1 MLGYNT
7 MTSSSVIV
15 IEKDSCLNIKTVF
28 DIATGSLKVALS
40 DDIVSGIEAARQ
52 RYLQD
57 AREKWVYGYCTGLG
71 ELQHHGTK
79 CTNKFEEVVLREHD
93 STIGPYT
100 NPIIVRTAMTVRLIQ
115 LSRGGAPVRPIIA
128 LRLADA
134 VNKGITPLVPLYGSV
149 GASGDLAPFSRI
161 ARCIFLG
168 EGTALYQGKVTS
180 CDEALHNAGL
190 NTIELDVG
198 ESLAFINTT
207 AWSTALGIVYTQAAR
222 RLLDLLLDTLSEAL
236 SIIECNKEHFDT
248 VTYKGKRYNEI
259 SQILKRLK
267 GTSKCNKAKGQDPY
281 SIRCIPVTLATLYRV
296 IARVEET
303 LEREACSSVENPV
316 VTDEG
321 VRHGCLFY
329 TYPVGLDLDYL
340 SIALAF
346 TIQQIERIISQLMR
360 KEVNKR
366 SNYIAKPG
374 SSVGAMMLQ
383 YTAAALAAEARRTS
397 HPSVV
402 NSIPTSGMQEDLN
415 PMSPDAGYKLA
426 RLTEILFNEI
436 TILRALIAS
445 MRNGWGLDAR
455 EAMDDASEVAREFEP
470 PSLTI

>member
-1 MLGYNT
+1 MA
-7 MTSSSVIV
+7 SSNVIV
-15 IEKDSCLNIKTVF
+15 IEKGSCLNVKTIF
-28 DIATGSLKVALS
+28 DIAIGSLKVALT
-40 DDIVSGIEAARQ
+40 DDAIRGIEDARR

-71 ELQHHGTK
+71 ELQHHGIK
-79 CTNKFEEVVLREHD
+79 CTSKFERIVLREHD
-93 STIGPYT
+93 SAMGPYA
-100 NPIIVRTAMTVRLIQ
+100 NPIIVRAAMIVRLIQ
-115 LSRGGAPVRPIIA
+115 LSRGGAPVRPIVA

-134 VNKGITPLVPLYGSV
+134 INNGITPLVPLYGSV

-168 EGTALYQGKVTS
+168 EGVALYKGRMMS
-180 CDEALHNAGL
+180 CGSALDDTGL
-190 NTIELDVG
+190 GTIELEVG

-207 AWSTALGIVYTQAAR
+207 AWSTALGIVYLQAAKK
-222 RLLDLLLDTLSEAL
+222 LVDLLVYTLSEAL
-236 SIIECNKEHFDT
+236 DAIECNKEHFDM
-248 VTYKGKRYNEI
+248 VTYKGKMYDEI
-259 SQILKRLK
+259 SQILERLE
-267 GTSKCNKAKGQDPY
+267 GSTRCSRAKGQDPY
-281 SIRCIPVTLATLYRV
+281 SIRCMPLTLAVLYRV
-296 IARVEET
+296 MARVEET
-303 LEREACSSVENPV
+303 LERESCSSVENPV

-340 SIALAF
+340 SVALAF
-346 TIQQIERIISQLMR
+346 TIQQVERIIAQLMR
-360 KEVNKR
+360 KEVNKQSDYLAR
-366 SNYIAKPG
+366 PE

-383 YTAAALAAEARRTS
+383 YTAAALASEARRIS

-426 RLTEILFNEI
+426 RLAEILFNEI
-436 TILRALIAS
+436 ILLKALIGS
-445 MRNGWGLDAR
+445 IRDRWSSDAR
-455 EAMDDASEVAREFEP
+455 ETIDATSEAISSFKP